1 MPPKEWFIIFKKIQK
16 KTCLKVKASGR
27 VKTSLND
34 GGGGVSVKMTHTLS
48 LYQMDLNTVLKSK
61 SKGNKT
67 PQR

>member
-1 MPPKEWFIIFKKIQK
+1 MSESKSFWQSKNIFKWW
-16 KTCLKVKASGR
+16 
-27 VKTSLND
+27 
-34 GGGGVSVKMTHTLS
+34 GGGVSVKMTHTLS